1 MDDYTPNF
9 VSTRD
14 QMPDDGDT
22 VSASCKSCVETYS
35 YVVGEGDSSRCPDCA
50 EEFNNLDRVGG
61 SMRVRDEEERQKIA
75 SNIEDGEYGVFIDE
89 RVGDIWVCR
98 E

>member
-1 MDDYTPNF
+1 MKGSVGFIPALKREAF
-9 VSTRD
+9 SSILR
-14 QMPDDGDT
+14 
-22 VSASCKSCVETYS
+22 KSCVETYS